1 MDTNVGYISWV
12 IIKEIGSAAIIA
24 FGFWYC
30 LGGWVY
36 SLNYESLIDSMIALN
51 SGIIIAL
58 FVALFQ
64 GDEKNMQNFKKFK
77 RASKQLY
84 LVFLV
89 NSLITCLASLVVN
102 NVIESYIFKPG
113 DWTLF
118 VTIFGAAIATV
129 LCIVNLWL
137 VYKLLN
143 INYRTKVNDC

>member
-1 MDTNVGYISWV
+1 
-12 IIKEIGSAAIIA
+12 
-24 FGFWYC
+24 
-30 LGGWVY
+30 
-36 SLNYESLIDSMIALN
+36 
-51 SGIIIAL
+51 
-58 FVALFQ
+58 
-64 GDEKNMQNFKKFK
+64 MQNFKKFK

-118 VTIFGAAIATV
+118 VTILGAAIATV

-143 INYRTKVNDC
+143 INYRTKINDC